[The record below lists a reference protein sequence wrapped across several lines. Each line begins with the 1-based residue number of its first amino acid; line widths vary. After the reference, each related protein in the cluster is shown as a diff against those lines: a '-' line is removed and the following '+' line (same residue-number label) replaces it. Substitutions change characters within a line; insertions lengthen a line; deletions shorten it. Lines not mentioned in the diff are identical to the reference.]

1 MKTRSSSPTRKKV
14 VVLLLDLTPLKGYLN
29 PADLP
34 GTDTIDLLTADG
46 EHQAVAADEI
56 KAVYFVDDLN
66 KDYLP
71 ERKSFLSRP
80 KLEGLWLRLTF
91 RDRDALGRDRGE
103 RAVRDFGSRH
113 PVRPA
118 GSARQ
123 LFARLCAALGLTEV
137 KVLGVVGA
145 AKRLARPRLWFLR
158 SRSCLKNRIAVGLPT
173 PGLDGI

>member
-1 MKTRSSSPTRKKV
+1 VKTRSSSPTRKKV
-14 VVLLLDLTPLKGYLN
+14 VVLLLDLTPLKGYVN

-46 EHQAVAADEI
+46 EHHAVPADEI

-66 KDYLP
+66 QTYLP

-91 RDRDALGRDRGE
+91 RDRDTLEGIVVNELLEILDRGIQF
-103 RAVRDFGSRH
+103 VPPDLHGNCSRVYV
-113 PVRPA
+113 PR
-118 GSARQ
+118 SA
-123 LFARLCAALGLTEV
+123 LTEV

-145 AKRLARPRLWFLR
+145 AKRLARPA
-158 SRSCLKNRIAVGLPT
+158 AVASAQPKLFEE
-173 PGLDGI
+173 

>member
-1 MKTRSSSPTRKKV
+1 LKTRSSTPTRKKV

-34 GTDTIDLLTADG
+34 GTDTIDLLTPEG
-46 EHQAVAADEI
+46 EHQAVPASEI

-66 KDYLP
+66 LPYQP

-91 RDRDALGRDRGE
+91 RDQDALEGIVVNELLEILDRGIQF
-103 RAVRDFGSRH
+103 VPPDLHGTCSRVYV
-113 PVRPA
+113 PR
-118 GSARQ
+118 SA
-123 LFARLCAALGLTEV
+123 LTEV

-145 AKRLARPRLWFLR
+145 AKRLSRPAAGAASAQPKLFEE
-158 SRSCLKNRIAVGLPT
+158 
-173 PGLDGI
+173 

>member
-66 KDYLP
+66 KGYLP

-91 RDRDALGRDRGE
+91 RDRDALEGIVVNELLEILDRGIQF
-103 RAVRDFGSRH
+103 VPPDLHGNCSRVYV
-113 PVRPA
+113 PR
-118 GSARQ
+118 SA
-123 LFARLCAALGLTEV
+123 LTEV

-145 AKRLARPRLWFLR
+145 AKRLARP
-158 SRSCLKNRIAVGLPT
+158 PT
-173 PGLDGI
+173 GVAEQPKLFEE